1 MADYE
6 ITRELMEAVVMAQ
19 LYREDIIK
27 TIGKIVGKIT
37 NKEAENLY
45 KEILQHPDFSKIKED
60 LLKVEEAT
68 LIDEDS
74 DTIMLYYNK
83 LLRDAQFEKK
93 YEVILRI
100 LKEIKQMKAIED
112 DQTKF
117 EIIITVEKPEKKE
130 EKINE

>member
-1 MADYE
+1 MSSFE

-19 LYREDIIK
+19 LYREDMIK
-27 TIGKIVGKIT
+27 TIGKVVGKIT
-37 NKEAENLY
+37 NKEAEALY
-45 KEILQHPDFSKIKED
+45 KEVLQHPDFATIKAD

-117 EIIITVEKPEKKE
+117 EIVITVEKPDEK
-130 EKINE
+130 EKQN

>member
-1 MADYE
+1 MSSFE

-27 TIGKIVGKIT
+27 TISKIVGKIT
-37 NKEAENLY
+37 NKEAEALY
-45 KEILQHPDFSKIKED
+45 KEVLQRPDFATIKAD

-117 EIIITVEKPEKKE
+117 EIVITVEKPDEK
-130 EKINE
+130 EK